1 MRKNFLFLLPL
12 ICAIPLAGQVSVFQ
26 STNAVTA
33 NGAIVGSEWDD
44 ASAPINI
51 ASLSSGFTAPTDSSD
66 LSGTVRLKW
75 DNTNLYALF
84 QITDDIRGENSA
96 DGIST
101 NLNTMNDDSVELNFE
116 GTFPGSVPPNH
127 TLDGVDRFQ
136 YRFNPNSNGS
146 LQEIESAPVAT
157 PTTGIVW
164 GTQDTVGNS
173 YVVEASIPWS
183 TLNVTTPTIG
193 NSFAFMG
200 GINDDDGTERETQ
213 LFWNTTDSNAWD
225 DATEWSE
232 IQLAAAIPE
241 PSTYAMIFGLVGLAT
256 VIVVKR
262 RKATA
267 AE

>member
-1 MRKNFLFLLPL
+1 MRKIFLFLLPL
-12 ICAIPLAGQVSVFQ
+12 IVAMPLSGQVSVFQ
-26 STNAVTA
+26 STNTVTA
-33 NGAIVGSEWDD
+33 TGTIGAGEWDD
-44 ASAPINI
+44 ASAAINI
-51 ASLSSGFTAPTDSSD
+51 ATLGSGFTAPTDSSD

-75 DNTNLYALF
+75 DSINLYALF

-101 NLNTMNDDSVELNFE
+101 NLNSFNDDSVELNFE
-116 GTFPGSVPPNH
+116 GTFPGSAVPNH
-127 TLDGVDRFQ
+127 TLDGLDRFQ
-136 YRFNPNSNGS
+136 YRFNPNSNAL
-146 LQEIESAPVAT
+146 LQEIEFSPIDT
-157 PTTGIVW
+157 PSTDIVW

-173 YVVEASIPWS
+173 YVVEVSNPWS

-200 GINDDDGTERETQ
+200 VINDDDGSERETQ
-213 LFWNTTDSNAWD
+213 LFWNTSNSNAWD

-241 PSTYAMIFGLVGLAT
+241 PSTYAMIFGLVGFVAS

-262 RKATA
+262 RKAT
-267 AE
+267 E